1 MAQEMTPTRSDRYVN
16 KSISEF
22 RQANYS
28 PIHGYKDQDIMTLEN
43 AVEKLVP
50 FVNGIAN
57 YVYDAKQK
65 CNRNS
70 IILTWDESAAIYPYT
85 MATPVF
91 SCLNATLRAENRHEL
106 KPWFAFLK
114 LFISALEKLP
124 SLEDTVWRAVA
135 GDVDSFSVEDNVQ
148 IWWSVNSSST
158 ALNVVQLYIGDLG
171 TLFAIDAIHGKEI
184 FEYSAFPEEREVV
197 LMPGTRVR
205 LKSGPIK
212 FMDLLVVHLEEE
224 PTTEQ
229 IAHWL
234 VNAKDAMK
242 SN

>member
-1 MAQEMTPTRSDRYVN
+1 MN
-16 KSISEF
+16 KSISEL

-28 PIHGYKDQDIMTLEN
+28 PIYGYEDQEIMTLEN
-43 AVEKLVP
+43 AVEKIVP

-57 YVYDAKQK
+57 YVYDAKK
-65 CNRNS
+65 SCNRNS
-70 IILTWDESAAIYPYT
+70 IILTWDESAAIYLYT
-85 MATPVF
+85 MATPFF
-91 SCLNATLRAENRHEL
+91 SCLNVTLRAKNRHEL

-114 LFISALEKLP
+114 LFISALKKLP

-135 GDVDSFSVEDNVQ
+135 GDADYFSVEDNVK

-158 ALNVVQLYIGDLG
+158 ALNVVQLYISDMG

-184 FEYSAFPEEREVV
+184 FEYSAFPEEREVI
-197 LMPGTRVR
+197 LMPGTRMH

-212 FMDLLVVHLEEE
+212 FMNLWVVHLQEE

-229 IAHWL
+229 SSQWL
-234 VNAKDAMK
+234 VRVKDAIK